1 MVDREILETYSNSA
15 SKNTPETDI
24 FPHGL
29 KSFSTSVICM
39 DRGSCLSR
47 NDSLIIQIS
56 SGRLLL
62 NGGMYQA
69 FVHIDQW
76 NGV

>member
-1 MVDREILETYSNSA
+1 MTTV
-15 SKNTPETDI
+15 
-24 FPHGL
+24 
-29 KSFSTSVICM
+29 C
-39 DRGSCLSR
+39 
-47 NDSLIIQIS
+47 SLNVFLHSDNLYGPYFAFVMECDLIKQIWR
-56 SGRLLL
+56 RLCLL